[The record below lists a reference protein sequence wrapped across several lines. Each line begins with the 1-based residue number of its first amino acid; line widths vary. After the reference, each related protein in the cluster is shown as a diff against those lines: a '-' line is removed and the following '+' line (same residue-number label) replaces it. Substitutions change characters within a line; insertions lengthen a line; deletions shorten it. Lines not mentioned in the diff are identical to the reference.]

1 MLRFVVFA
9 LKNLC
14 RNRLRTT
21 LTGLG
26 VVVLMAIYTIAGTV
40 TDKVNRM
47 VSAHSSQ
54 VRLIVRER
62 WTVPS
67 RLPVRYVRTLAN
79 LDGVEDWTV
88 WHLYA
93 GVLDD
98 VGNVAAGFATRM
110 DNFRE
115 MHPETEQLDPAVLEA
130 MQRCRNGALVGR
142 WILDHMGWRV
152 GQKCT
157 FRSFT
162 HPGKDLEFE
171 IVGQLPSE
179 IWDRCFFFRED
190 YFQEGLA
197 DKETVNVVWLRVRD
211 VETAERLAA
220 QIEQD
225 FSRRRDQVRVETEAA
240 GVGRLVGR
248 TKAVV
253 NIVNFVVAVL
263 LVDMVVLLSNSISMT
278 VRERRQEM
286 AILKIL
292 GFQPSFITAMVVGE
306 ALVVSVAA
314 GVLGAAAAFA
324 LSELNLSGRL
334 PFSDRF
340 LLEFPV
346 PAKFV
351 WHGALVG
358 AAVGFLGSALPAWR
372 VQRVRAVEALA
383 SPG

>member
-1 MLRFVVFA
+1 VLRFVLFA
-9 LKNLC
+9 LKNLG
-14 RNRLRTT
+14 RNRLRTI

-40 TDKVNRM
+40 TDKVNGM
-47 VSAHSSQ
+47 VAAHSSQ

-62 WTVPS
+62 WTTPS
-67 RLPVRYVRTLAN
+67 RLPIRYVRALAN

-88 WHLYA
+88 WHVYA

-98 VGNVAAGFATRM
+98 AGNVAAGFATRM

-115 MHPETEQLDPAVLEA
+115 MHPETEDLDPALLEA
-130 MQRCRNGALVGR
+130 MKRCRNGALVGR

-157 FRSFT
+157 LQSFT

-171 IVGQLPSE
+171 IVGELPSE
-179 IWDRCFFFRED
+179 IWARCFFFRED
-190 YFQEGLA
+190 YFQEGLS
-197 DKETVNVVWLRVRD
+197 DKETVNVIWLRVSD
-211 VETAERLAA
+211 VETAKRLAA
-220 QIEQD
+220 QIEQS
-225 FSRRRDQVRVETEAA
+225 FSNRRDQVRVETEAA

-292 GFQPSFITAMVVGE
+292 GFQPSFIMAMVVGE
-306 ALVVSVAA
+306 ALAVSVVA
-314 GVLGAAAAFA
+314 GVSGAALAFA
-324 LSELNLSGRL
+324 FSELNLSGRL
-334 PFSDRF
+334 PLTDSF

-351 WHGALVG
+351 WHGAIVG
-358 AAVGFLGSALPAWR
+358 ALVGFLGSALPAWR
-372 VQRVRAVEALA
+372 AQKVKAVEVFA